1 MERNFQHA
9 EPFRIKVVE
18 PIKKTTRAYRTQAL
32 KDAQYNAFRLKAED
46 VYVDCLT
53 DSGTSATPAVRASTN
68 WKPLLRKSSACL
80 MCSPL
85 TRAAAPTLLWLSTMP
100 SPASMP

>member
-53 DSGTSATPAVRASTN
+53 DSGTSAMSTEQ
-68 WKPLLRKSSACL
+68 WSAMML
-80 MCSPL
+80 GDESY
-85 TRAAAPTLLWLSTMP
+85 AG
-100 SPASMP
+100 

>member
-18 PIKKTTRAYRTQAL
+18 PIKKTTRAYRTEAL
-32 KDAQYNAFRLKAED
+32 KEAQYNAFRLKAED

-53 DSGTSATPAVRASTN
+53 DSGTTAMSTEQWSAMMLGDESYAGC
-68 WKPLLRKSSACL
+68 KSF
-80 MCSPL
+80 
-85 TRAAAPTLLWLSTMP
+85 TFT
-100 SPASMP
+100 

>member
-18 PIKKTTRAYRTQAL
+18 PIKKTTRAYRTEAL
-32 KDAQYNAFRLKAED
+32 KEAQYNAFRLKAED

-53 DSGTSATPAVRASTN
+53 DSGTTAMSTEQWSAMMLGDESYAGCKSFYKLEAS
-68 WKPLLRKSSACL
+68 AQEVFG
-80 MCSPL
+80 
-85 TRAAAPTLLWLSTMP
+85 MP
-100 SPASMP
+100 YIKMD